1 VGRRQLTIRRT
12 LHCIRFPGAKVK
24 MPLVYQVKAAAAVI
38 SIPIL
43 TASSAALGA
52 DYSAVAQLPGGLDLQ
67 VLDRALSCNGGPG
80 AFVFREGQKIDQ
92 TCNVKITKKG
102 VTVLFAAYGKRVFI
116 PKEQFTD
123 PIPQP

>member
-1 VGRRQLTIRRT
+1 MKKPIA
-12 LHCIRFPGAKVK
+12 H
-24 MPLVYQVKAAAAVI
+24 QVKATAAVA
-38 SIPIL
+38 SIAFLI
-43 TASSAALGA
+43 ASSAALPA
-52 DYSAVAQLPGGLDLQ
+52 DYLAVAQLPGGLDLQ

-116 PKEQFTD
+116 PKEQFTE
-123 PIPQP
+123 PIRQP

>member
-1 VGRRQLTIRRT
+1 
-12 LHCIRFPGAKVK
+12 